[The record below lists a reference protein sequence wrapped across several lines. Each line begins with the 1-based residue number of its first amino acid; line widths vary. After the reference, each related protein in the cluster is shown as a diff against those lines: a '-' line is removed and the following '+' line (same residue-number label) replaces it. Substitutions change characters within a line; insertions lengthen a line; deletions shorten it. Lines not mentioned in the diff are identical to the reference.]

1 VEGRRL
7 KAQSSKKKSCCDFK
21 VEGGMRNAE
30 SESWNLC
37 PVKIDTDDIDIF
49 LSEVVSVFIGVCQW
63 PII

>member
-7 KAQSSKKKSCCDFK
+7 KAQSSRLKAQRKKVVGILRWK
-21 VEGGMRNAE
+21 AE
-30 SESWNLC
+30 SESWNMC